1 MPSAVSLK
9 GDAVLAVHVAVY
21 HGADFPPALGL
32 TIEIFEWNNFNGAV
46 LIWNYMR
53 LFKRVGSFEKVA
65 FRTAAGQIIPG
76 DRTGVRFGTGKLGNV
91 RWCIGKVAVKKMF
104 P

>member
-1 MPSAVSLK
+1 MVVFLK

-21 HGADFPPALGL
+21 HGGDFPPALGL

-46 LIWNYMR
+46 LICNYMR
-53 LFKRVGSFEKVA
+53 LFKGVDGFKKVA
-65 FRTAAGQIIPG
+65 FRAAAGQIITG

-91 RWCIGKVAVKKMF
+91 RWCIGEVAVKKMF

>member
-1 MPSAVSLK
+1 MPITVFLK

-21 HGADFPPALGL
+21 HGADFPPALGF

-46 LIWNYMR
+46 LVCNYMC

-76 DRTGVRFGTGKLGNV
+76 DRTGVRFGTGKFGNV

>member
-1 MPSAVSLK
+1 MPVTVFLK

-21 HGADFPPALGL
+21 HGPDFSPALGF

-46 LIWNYMR
+46 LICNYMR
-53 LFKRVGSFEKVA
+53 LLKRVGGFEKVA
-65 FRTAAGQIIPG
+65 FRAAAGQIIPG
-76 DRTGVRFGTGKLGNV
+76 DRTGVRFGIGKLGNV
-91 RWCIGKVAVKKMF
+91 RGCIGEVAVKKMF